1 MCSQKVCVAWE
12 LVLSGAIYV
21 GTVIGWIWGGET
33 CGQLPTRSK
42 QILGAWALPY
52 FIPKRGSVTQKVE
65 CCPRGFQ
72 LTWPFPLFTS
82 LLPVYTRHKH
92 PRARSRLQMSSQLC
106 WLHTDTVTLCSISF
120 SGRRESPISC
130 GWEWG
135 RPFGQ
140 VAIFLL
146 FQELGEA
153 FKLSPVKIAFG
164 MRTALPPAS

>member
-1 MCSQKVCVAWE
+1 M
-12 LVLSGAIYV
+12 
-21 GTVIGWIWGGET
+21 
-33 CGQLPTRSK
+33 
-42 QILGAWALPY
+42 PY

-153 FKLSPVKIAFG
+153 FELSPVKIAFAQAG
-164 MRTALPPAS
+164 SRGPLLTLRFVATPPYTDPGLPLPTASLSTTITLAVATLQPAPE